1 MIFGKWS
8 MLAFSNGPEG
18 NMSILRPNKS
28 VYDNLKPNKF
38 MKTSLYSPFYLYS
51 MEKWIKMYLE
61 IHN

>member
-1 MIFGKWS
+1 

-38 MKTSLYSPFYLYS
+38 MKTRVYTVLFICILWRN
-51 MEKWIKMYLE
+51 ELKCI
-61 IHN
+61 